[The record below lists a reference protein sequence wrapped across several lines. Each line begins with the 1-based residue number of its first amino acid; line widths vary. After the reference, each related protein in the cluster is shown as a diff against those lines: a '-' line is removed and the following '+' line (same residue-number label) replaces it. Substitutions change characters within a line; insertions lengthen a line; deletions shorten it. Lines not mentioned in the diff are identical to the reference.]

1 MNPNTAKIL
10 VYLGFSWFTDFEV
23 REHQGVRTLEWYS
36 ESPQPTDVEIDATGL
51 TPQYIDWAEQH
62 GGDPLKTLRRLA
74 KEALSGNHAEHAL
87 LRSALLVIVDEFN
100 RHSQTMNSLLD
111 AIDAASNLGTLKA
124 SVGLIANLPDR
135 TGAQLRTAALNKIDS
150 GDADS

>member
-1 MNPNTAKIL
+1 MNLNTAKIL

-36 ESPQPTDVEIDATGL
+36 ESPQPTEVEIDATEL
-51 TPQYIDWAEQH
+51 TPEYTQWAEQH

-111 AIDAASNLGTLKA
+111 AIDSASNLATLKA
-124 SVGLIANLPDR
+124 AVGAISNLPDR
-135 TGAQLRTAALNKIDS
+135 TGAQLRMAAIKRLDD